1 MDTILSGSF
10 LLIRLKNKRYY
21 TFTDYLWFYSLQ
33 LLNLWI
39 LLKIRQSF
47 LLTYNPNMISHR
59 FFTFILLTFLA
70 SCSSNSKEKIEQAET
85 ISEKPVKKV
94 SIQEIEEGIKAF
106 IDRETE
112 QNEGYFLINDTE
124 RNLKLKLVRVHTE
137 YLSNLGPSRHF
148 ACVDLADEK
157 GDVYDVDFFL
167 EGEPGNMVV
176 TETSLHKLNGKP
188 FYTWKQVVDKTWRRV
203 PVETASSD
211 LLGVVEG
218 RDEFEFYYQAKI
230 PVIKENAKVW
240 IPIAQ
245 SDDYQDVQLI
255 SMQIPGKHR
264 ILEEKDYGNKILYIE
279 LGPEQS
285 NEKLE
290 IKYQVQRKEKGPYEA
305 VQPIDQR
312 YLDPNILM
320 PIGGQFSEIANEVI
334 KGKENDS
341 QLVKAR
347 ALYDYII
354 DNMRYMKFGDY
365 GRGDAVY
372 ACDSKTGNCTEFHS
386 FFISLARSIGIPA
399 RFSIGASIPS
409 DRDDGGI
416 DGYHCWAE
424 FYAEGKWWPIDISE
438 GNKYTALAT
447 YYFGRHPANRIELS
461 QGRDLRVSP
470 SPASGPINF
479 LAYPLMEV
487 GDGIVY
493 PITSF
498 SFNRKN

>member
-1 MDTILSGSF
+1 MTSF
-10 LLIRLKNKRYY
+10 RL
-21 TFTDYLWFYSLQ
+21 F
-33 LLNLWI
+33 
-39 LLKIRQSF
+39 
-47 LLTYNPNMISHR
+47 
-59 FFTFILLTFLA
+59 FILLSFSLA
-70 SCSSNSKEKIEQAET
+70 SCSPNSNEKLEEAE
-85 ISEKPVKKV
+85 ISTEKTVKKI
-94 SIQEIEEGIKAF
+94 SIQEIEEGIKAY
-106 IDRETE
+106 IDRETN

-137 YLSNLGPSRHF
+137 YLSNLGPNRHF

-167 EGEPGNMVV
+167 EGEPGNMKV

-203 PVETASSD
+203 PVEKASSD

-218 RDEFEFYYQAKI
+218 RDEFEFYYQAII
-230 PVIKENAKVW
+230 PAIKENAKIW

-245 SDDYQDVQLI
+245 SDDYQDVKLI
-255 SMQIPGKHR
+255 SMKIPGKHK
-264 ILEEKDYGNKILYIE
+264 IIEEKVFKNKLLYIE

-285 NEKLE
+285 NEELE
-290 IKYQVQRKEKGPYEA
+290 IIYEVKRKEKGPYDA

-341 QLVKAR
+341 KLVQAR

-386 FFISLARSIGIPA
+386 FFISLARSIDIPA

-409 DRDDGGI
+409 DRDEGGI

-461 QGRDLRVSP
+461 QGRDLEVSP

-479 LAYPLMEV
+479 IAYPLMEV
-487 GDGIVY
+487 GKEIVY
-493 PITSF
+493 PKTTF